1 MFRWLTGNKRED
13 EEAVQ
18 EQKTHVEEGLK
29 RTRQTL
35 FGRMAATLSS
45 SEITPRLWDDLE
57 EALLGADVGFELAE
71 ELIEQLKRRARDEGL
86 RTGSDVKTALKE
98 ELVEHLGSE
107 ADDDADPAPTRPRVV
122 MVVGVNGSGKTTTI
136 AKLAHIIQE
145 QGETVLLAA
154 ADTFRAGAIDQLKLW
169 GERLK
174 VDVIAHEPG
183 ADPGAVTF
191 DALKAAQNRGRDV
204 VLVDTAGRL
213 HTKSN
218 LMEELKKVHRVV
230 GRALPDTIPEVL
242 LVLDATTGQNGLS
255 QAQEFTKAVQ
265 VNGTILTKL
274 DGTAKGGIVFAIQ
287 KALGIPVTFIG
298 VGEQMGDLT
307 PFDAETFVDVF
318 FEESEY

>member
-307 PFDAETFVDVF
+307 PFDAETFVDVL